1 LKAFL
6 LSAGVC
12 RARRGHATLGLLAA
26 AGTALALVVPAGAGA
41 DPGRGN
47 QGTFIPPGQS
57 RGAPR
62 QGVTSGVFTPTL
74 CTLTL
79 TSSINGG
86 LVVPMNQRYCLLG
99 AHIHGSMAVQP
110 GAEVILEGATIDGGF
125 TSSGATEVR
134 ICASRVNGP
143 TTVQN
148 GGGTVLIGADV
159 DDGSTY
165 CPADVLHGP
174 LTIGWN
180 EAGIE
185 VEGGWITGPVTVT
198 NNSGPA
204 FRGSDAGAEI
214 EASHITGPLMCT
226 GNTPAPTND
235 GLKDTVTGPE
245 TGQCAGF

>member
-6 LSAGVC
+6 LMPGASRGRAG
-12 RARRGHATLGLLAA
+12 LGLLGAA
-26 AGTALALVVPAGAGA
+26 TAVLALVVPAAASA
-41 DPGRGN
+41 DRGRGN
-47 QGTFIPPGQS
+47 PGTFIPPGH
-57 RGAPR
+57 GGFAPR
-62 QGVTSGVFTPTL
+62 QGVTSGVYTPTL
-74 CTLTL
+74 CTATV
-79 TSSINGG
+79 TSSVNGG

-125 TSSGATEVR
+125 SSDEATEVR
-134 ICASRVNGP
+134 ICGSRVNGP
-143 TTVQN
+143 TTVSN

-159 DDGSTY
+159 DDGTTY

-174 LTIGWN
+174 LTISSN

-198 NNSGPA
+198 NNTGSA
-204 FRGSDAGAEI
+204 FHGSDAGAEI
-214 EASHITGPLMCT
+214 EASYITGPLTCT